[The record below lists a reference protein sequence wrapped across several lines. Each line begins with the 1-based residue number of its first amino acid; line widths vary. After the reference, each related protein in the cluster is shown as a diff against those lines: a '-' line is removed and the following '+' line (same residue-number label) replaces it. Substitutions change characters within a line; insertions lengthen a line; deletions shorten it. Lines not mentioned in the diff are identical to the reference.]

1 MSLCSLPGSYEARF
15 RKEGKQQFHQI
26 LTNILSGE
34 VMDNHIPS
42 ILSEVPIDKTV
53 ANER

>member
-34 VMDNHIPS
+34 VMDSHIPS
-42 ILSEVPIDKTV
+42 ILSEVLIDKSV